1 MLSLA
6 CLSPFVWQK
15 SLWDTIKNRREG
27 VKGATP
33 MRKLT
38 DQPLKMSANKTFQVS
53 RKPQYRREKP
63 RSPLAS
69 LNEGKAVRERSLS
82 KHGPVEDCSRKSDG
96 QKALNSTQSRQ
107 SLALSDQENIYHVQR
122 SPPIEVLVSAGKP
135 LDCGGI
141 SVSPDNLAVKP
152 ENKDLTKIL
161 NKTLSPIGT
170 PERLKKFMPH
180 VFTDSPLSFAAKPV
194 ANADDT
200 DSVLPGAPVL
210 SLKDAL
216 AIIDSDL
223 THISA
228 SPHDKSSSCGFSDS
242 LESVGGNHGCGPDG
256 NVLNVL
262 PDSPQG
268 SESSEQ
274 RLTFFVSKK
283 SEVVVSEPDKATERV
298 KKTSFTSAT
307 VTKSKAPVDATSSS
321 GRKIKKSRRKLLE
334 KTLELSDGNSRCES
348 GEGTPSLPVIDLD
361 TDTNEWQSCRTDRSP
376 CDEKHHAQNLSPLS
390 LAPQLDDLPPT
401 VTFPLTSPSM
411 APAHFSFSV
420 ASPSPVF
427 SAPISSMVTSP
438 PPLGS
443 SFPLHLSLASSPKVY
458 EPSPP
463 VSQPIRIQDDSF
475 PIQMAVKSKK
485 RKSEEFLKSDG
496 KTEDAGKTERVK
508 RSRVVPGK
516 PGTSQSVQER
526 IASERQQRTSG
537 GFMSGCCFTVKLQ
550 KQVQISTRHNKQTLY
565 RLRRRA
571 LKVSTSSHFH
581 LKRNEYPPPPTRFSA
596 LSDNILKDCP
606 ICCSYPDEEIKLQTQ
621 LQRYK
626 TMHIFFLLGNTLK
639 H

>member
-1 MLSLA
+1 
-6 CLSPFVWQK
+6 
-15 SLWDTIKNRREG
+15 
-27 VKGATP
+27 

-69 LNEGKAVRERSLS
+69 INKGIAARERSLS
-82 KHGPVEDCSRKSDG
+82 RHGPIEDSSRKSEG
-96 QKALNSTQSRQ
+96 QKALNSSQSRQ
-107 SLALSDQENIYHVQR
+107 SLALSDQENIYRVQR
-122 SPPIEVLVSAGKP
+122 NPPVEVLVSAGKP
-135 LDCGGI
+135 LDCGSI

-152 ENKDLTKIL
+152 ENKDLTKML

-200 DSVLPGAPVL
+200 DSVLPGTPVL

-228 SPHDKSSSCGFSDS
+228 SPHDTSSSCGFSDS

-256 NVLNVL
+256 NVLKAL

-283 SEVVVSEPDKATERV
+283 SEVVVSEPDKAMERL

-307 VTKSKAPVDATSSS
+307 VTKSKAPVDATSLS

-334 KTLELSDGNSRCES
+334 KTLELSDGSSRCES
-348 GEGTPSLPVIDLD
+348 GPGTPSLPVIDLD
-361 TDTNEWQSCRTDRSP
+361 TDTNEWQSSRTDGSP
-376 CDEKHHAQNLSPLS
+376 CDEKHHAQDISPLS
-390 LAPQLDDLPPT
+390 LAPQLDDLPT
-401 VTFPLTSPSM
+401 TITFPLTSPSM
-411 APAHFSFSV
+411 APARFSFSV

-427 SAPISSMVTSP
+427 SAPISLMVTSP

-443 SFPLHLSLASSPKVY
+443 SFPLHLSLASSPNVNELSPTVS
-458 EPSPP
+458 EPMP
-463 VSQPIRIQDDSF
+463 VQDDLF
-475 PIQMAVKSKK
+475 PIQMVVKSKK

-496 KTEDAGKTERVK
+496 KIEDAGKTEHVK

-516 PGTSQSVQER
+516 PGPSQSVQKS
-526 IASERQQRTSG
+526 IASERQQMRTSG
-537 GFMSGCCFTVKLQ
+537 GLISCMFLSGCCFPVKLR
-550 KQVQISTRHNKQTLY
+550 K
-565 RLRRRA
+565 
-571 LKVSTSSHFH
+571 
-581 LKRNEYPPPPTRFSA
+581 
-596 LSDNILKDCP
+596 
-606 ICCSYPDEEIKLQTQ
+606 
-621 LQRYK
+621 
-626 TMHIFFLLGNTLK
+626 
-639 H
+639 